1 MLRPKKHRHKIKINK
16 KKLGRPKGTTRANGY
31 KTSPGRPSGILKGWK
46 KFERKFVAYF
56 G

>member
-1 MLRPKKHRHKIKINK
+1 MLVPEPYRQKIRRKKI
-16 KKLGRPKGTTRANGY
+16 GRPKGTTRANGY

-46 KFERKFVAYF
+46 KFERKFMEYF